1 MSLEGRIALV
11 TGGGSGIGRATALRL
26 AEDDDD
32 GVVLDLNLD
41 GARETVARLE
51 KLGRRGVALRAD
63 VTRSDEVRA
72 ALEQAVR
79 ALGPI
84 DVLVNNAGLAWLA
97 SFLEMPE
104 QDWDRMLAVHL
115 KGAYNCT
122 RAVLPGMLERRW
134 GRIVSLS
141 SIAGLGGT
149 GRSVAYATAKAALI
163 GFTKS
168 LAREVAPHG
177 VTVNAVARV
186 HRHPDDLHLARRPP
200 RSRGRG
206 DPGPPRRHS
215 RRHRPRHRLPR
226 LRGGQLRHRPG
237 AQPQRR
243 PLYVGSDV

>member
-1 MSLEGRIALV
+1 MSLQGRIALV

-26 AEDDDD
+26 AQDGAD
-32 GVVLDLNLD
+32 GVVLDLNLE
-41 GARETVARLE
+41 GARETVTRLE

-63 VTRSDEVRA
+63 VTRSDEIRA
-72 ALEQAVR
+72 AVEQAAR

-84 DVLVNNAGLAWLA
+84 DVLVNNAGLAWQA
-97 SFLEMPE
+97 TFLEMPE
-104 QDWDRMLAVHL
+104 GDWDRMLAVHL

-134 GRIVSLS
+134 GRIISLS

-177 VTVNAVARV
+177 ITVNAVAPGFIATPMTSTWPADRRARV
-186 HRHPDDLHLARRPP
+186 AEETPVRREGAPEDIAHAIAYLASEEASFVTGQILSPNG
-200 RSRGRG
+200 GR
-206 DPGPPRRHS
+206 
-215 RRHRPRHRLPR
+215 
-226 LRGGQLRHRPG
+226 
-237 AQPQRR
+237 
-243 PLYVGSDV
+243 YM